1 MECNLVYEDLELSF
15 YYYYFQTMH
24 AEDVHIDSEVNRV
37 EGST

>member
-15 YYYYFQTMH
+15 YYYFQTMH